1 MLELSVKDFVTVMQ
15 GNPGSREIL
24 DGLVDTCNER
34 KANAQRV
41 EDEFRQSTRFVDKV
55 HHLHKRHS
63 LYERQHALPR
73 ELSPESHVDTSQEL

>member
-55 HHLHKRHS
+55 HHL
-63 LYERQHALPR
+63 R
-73 ELSPESHVDTSQEL
+73 ELNTPSTSTTGYLNIY